1 MDMAIGRD
9 GFRVAAFAVTRNWD
23 NLPEPEI
30 RAALWVDVPNAQR
43 NFALLKK
50 ERDTIHKKLGE
61 ELDWVEKPGVNLRTI
76 HRRRAVDWRC
86 QDAREDRYRWLVEKL
101 DRLHE
106 VFQPRILCLPKA

>member
-9 GFRVAAFAVTRNWD
+9 GFRLAAFAVTRNWD

-30 RAALWVDVPNAQR
+30 RAALWVDGPNAQR

-50 ERDTIHKKLGE
+50 ERDTIHKELGRN
-61 ELDWVEKPGVNLRTI
+61 LDWVEKPGVNLRTI
-76 HRRRAVDWRC
+76 HRRWAVDWC
-86 QDAREDRYRWLVEKL
+86 PQDACEDRYQWLVEKL

-106 VFQPRILCLPKA
+106 VFQRRILCLPRS